1 MDSDPTLKLA
11 VEHRLSEF
19 RDRKKLNLDQPFQEM
34 MMAVADCQEIM
45 DEEQDASK
53 ATITFKSRL
62 TNMVTSV
69 ASYGVDVIKNSPI
82 PGM

>member
-1 MDSDPTLKLA
+1 MESDPTLKLA

-34 MMAVADCQEIM
+34 MMAVADCQEIL

-62 TNMVTSV
+62 TNMVTSA